1 MISRNDAT
9 SDRPAEPA
17 PALRPERLP
26 LHGERPCLDFANTRV
41 WRLRDRPVE
50 TLTTYDDLLR
60 WGLYAGVL
68 SDAETAALRA
78 RAGAEEEAAA
88 RALAVAVELREAI
101 QGAFEAI
108 GHGRAAPPA
117 DLATIDRVLA
127 EGMARARLRP
137 TADGFA
143 WDWPPEEAALER
155 PLWALARSAADL
167 LVSPE
172 LGRVRQCPGDGCGW
186 LFLDTSKNGKRRWCD
201 MAVCGNRA
209 RVRAH
214 YRRRKGA
221 STGQTE
227 GAGGPDA
234 T

>member
-1 MISRNDAT
+1 MNDAIP
-9 SDRPAEPA
+9 DRPAEPA
-17 PALRPERLP
+17 ATFRPERLP

-41 WRLRDRPVE
+41 WRLRDRPIE

-60 WGLYAGVL
+60 WGRHAGVL
-68 SDAETAALRA
+68 GEAETAALLVRA
-78 RAGAEEEAAA
+78 SADEAAA
-88 RALAVAVELREAI
+88 ARTLARAVDLREAI
-101 QGAFEAI
+101 QGAFEAV
-108 GHGRAAPPA
+108 GHGRAAPPS

-143 WDWPPEEAALER
+143 WDWPPEEDALER
-155 PLWALARSAADL
+155 PLWMLARSAADL

-214 YRRRKGA
+214 YRRRKGTTVDQPEA
-221 STGQTE
+221 
-227 GAGGPDA
+227 AGGPA
-234 T
+234 GT